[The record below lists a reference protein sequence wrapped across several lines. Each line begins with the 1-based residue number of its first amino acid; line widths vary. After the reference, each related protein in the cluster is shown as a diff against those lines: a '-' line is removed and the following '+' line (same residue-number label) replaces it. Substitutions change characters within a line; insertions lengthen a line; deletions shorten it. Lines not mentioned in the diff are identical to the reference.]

1 MKTLVIIFSVIGL
14 LSLNSCDQKSDLKT
28 KLKNPE
34 TKSEIIKNIAENID
48 YISPFHNGVSAVK
61 KGNSWGFMDEKGT
74 IVINFRDDLVSTE
87 TSNDNYPI
95 FSNERCLIYNEKA
108 GISYFGY
115 IDKFGKTVIEPQ
127 FLNATNFN
135 KNAAIV
141 LKLVKEKLGT
151 NELMKDVVSYDYFEV
166 VIDKNGEIGQ
176 YLMEEPIHI
185 TLANQNVKNKPV
197 ITSKFIS
204 DNLIAIWND
213 SKKWTI
219 KAINEKQGEIQ

>member
-1 MKTLVIIFSVIGL
+1 MKTIVIIFSVIGL
-14 LSLNSCDQKSDLKT
+14 LSLNSCDQKSDVKT

-61 KGNSWGFMDEKGT
+61 KGNSWGFIDGKGT
-74 IVINFRDDLVSTE
+74 LVINFRDDLVSTK

-95 FSNERCLIYNEKA
+95 FSNERCLIYNEKE
-108 GISYFGY
+108 GVPYFGY
-115 IDKFGKTVIEPQ
+115 INKLGKTVIEPQ

-135 KNAAIV
+135 KNSAIV
-141 LKLVKEKLGT
+141 LELVKEKLGT
-151 NELMKDVVSYDYFEV
+151 NELMKDVVRYDYFEV

-176 YLMEEPIHI
+176 YLSEEPIHI

-213 SKKWTI
+213 TKKWTI
-219 KAINEKQGEIQ
+219 KTINEKQGETQ